1 MSLCSAAFGYCSSL
15 WTVGKRAAM
24 QADIVIYILGEAVNL
39 RWI

>member
-1 MSLCSAAFGYCSSL
+1 MSLCSAAFRYCSSL

-24 QADIVIYILGEAVNL
+24 QTDILGEAVNNL